1 MTVLMRSP
9 AANDPISEAEAAML
23 FAALDAF
30 PVLLLAVSGGPD
42 STALMWLAA
51 RWRDGLTRKPKL
63 LAVTIDH
70 GLRKESAREALA
82 VKRLARKLKIEHRTL
97 RWSGRKPKTGLQEA
111 ARNARYRLLAEVAR
125 KAGAERILLGH
136 TLDDQAETV
145 LIRLVRGS
153 GVSGLAGMRQLAP
166 VPAPGGK
173 AASLVRPLLGV
184 RKARL
189 IATLKAAQVPYAE
202 DPSNRNEDFTRV
214 RLRATMPALSR
225 EGLTPERLAVLA
237 RRVERIE
244 IALHDI
250 LNDALQSVAPGPWPG
265 AGPVTMDMA
274 AFARLPEEI
283 GLRLL
288 GRVIQ
293 WAGDEGPVE
302 LAKLEALCGSLAA
315 PIDAALD
322 GVNPRRFRRTLAGA
336 MITLSGTKLTVERAP
351 SRRTGAKPR
360 QSGPKPLSPKTPFTK
375 AR

>member
-1 MTVLMRSP
+1 MRSP
-9 AANDPISEAEAAML
+9 AVNDPIPEAEAAML

-153 GVSGLAGMRQLAP
+153 GVSGLAGMRRLAP
-166 VPAPGGK
+166 VPAPGSE
-173 AASLVRPLLGV
+173 AASLARPLLGV

-189 IATLKAAQVPYAE
+189 VATLKAAQVPYAE

-214 RLRATMPALSR
+214 RLRATMPALIR
-225 EGLTPERLAVLA
+225 EGLTPERLALLA

-244 IALHDI
+244 IALHDS
-250 LNDALQSVAPGPWPG
+250 LNDALQSVAPGPWPDE
-265 AGPVTMDMA
+265 GPVTMEVA
-274 AFARLPEEI
+274 AFARLPEEV

-293 WAGDEGPVE
+293 WTGNEGPVE
-302 LAKLEALCGSLAA
+302 LAKLETLCDSLAVS
-315 PIDAALD
+315 IDAALD
-322 GVNPRRFRRTLAGA
+322 GTNPRRFRRTLAGA

-351 SRRTGAKPR
+351 SRRTGAKSR
-360 QSGPKPLSPKTPFTK
+360 QSDPKPLSPKTPFTK